1 MANDFTHEKWSS
13 KRAFL
18 LAAIG
23 SAIGLGNVWRFPYIT
38 GVNGGGAFVLIYCA
52 CILIIAMPLLMAEIA
67 IGRRG
72 GESPIRS
79 MKKLTKEENCSSFW
93 QGVGWQAILAPTV
106 GLMYY
111 SVVAGWTFDYA
122 FANLSGGFAGVDAN
136 ASSEKFSALMANPL
150 RLVFWHTVFIGLT
163 VFIVSR
169 GIKKGLEKA
178 ISYLMPSLFFILLLL
193 VVYTALTADFSG
205 ALKFMFK
212 PDFSKVTADVVLMA
226 IGQAFFSVNVAVGAL
241 ITYGAYM
248 PKNISI
254 PRVTAVIAFAD
265 TGVALM
271 MGLIIFPL
279 VLSYG
284 LTAGEGPGLVFVTLP
299 IAFGQMPAGIIF
311 GTLFFVLMAVA
322 ALTSSLGML
331 EPVVSYLEEK
341 RNFSRTQIASAMG
354 FLIWLCG
361 LPALLSFNVLS
372 GFTPLDQFA
381 LFEGK
386 TVFDLMDF
394 FVANLLIPTGGLL
407 LALFAGWAL
416 TRESLADELGWQNNP
431 VLLLTLRFLVK
442 IVAPIAILGIFLV
455 NIFGTSVA

>member
-1 MANDFTHEKWSS
+1 MAADFTHEQWSS
-13 KRAFL
+13 RRAFL

-79 MKKLTKEENCSSFW
+79 MRKLTKEENCSSFW
-93 QGVGWQAILAPTV
+93 HGVGWQAILAPTV

-122 FANLSGGFAGVDAN
+122 FANLTGGFAGVDAKT
-136 ASSEKFSALMANPL
+136 SSEKFSSLMANPQ
-150 RLVFWHTVFIGLT
+150 RLIFWHTLFISLT

-178 ISYLMPSLFFILLLL
+178 ITYLMPALFFILLVL
-193 VVYTALTADFSG
+193 VTYTAFTADFSG

-226 IGQAFFSVNVAVGAL
+226 VGQAFFSVNVAVGAL

-254 PRVTAVIAFAD
+254 PRITAVIAFAD

-322 ALTSSLGML
+322 ALTSALGML
-331 EPVVSYLEEK
+331 EPVVSYLKEK
-341 RNFSRTQIASAMG
+341 RNFTRTQIASAMG
-354 FLIWLCG
+354 FLIWLFG
-361 LPALLSFNVLS
+361 LPALLSFNILS
-372 GFTPLDQFA
+372 DFTPLNEFA

-386 TVFDLMDF
+386 TIFDLMDF
-394 FVANLLIPTGGLL
+394 FVANLVIPMGGLL
-407 LALFAGWAL
+407 MALFAGWAL

-431 VLLLTLRFLVK
+431 MLLNTLRFLIK
-442 IVAPIAILGIFLV
+442 IVAPIAIIGIFLV

>member
-13 KRAFL
+13 RRAFL

-79 MKKLTKEENCSSFW
+79 MHKLTAEENCSSFW
-93 QGVGWQAILAPTV
+93 HGVGWQAILAPTV

-122 FANLSGGFAGVDAN
+122 FANLTGGFAGVDAE
-136 ASSEKFSALMANPL
+136 ASSEKFSSLMANPA
-150 RLVFWHTVFIGLT
+150 RLIFWHTAFIALT

-178 ISYLMPSLFFILLLL
+178 ISYLMPSLFVILVLL
-193 VVYTALTADFSG
+193 VGYTAFTADFSG
-205 ALKFMFK
+205 AAKFMFK

-248 PKNISI
+248 PKDISI
-254 PRVTAVIAFAD
+254 PRVTVVIALAD

-271 MGLIIFPL
+271 MGMIIFPL

-299 IAFGQMPAGIIF
+299 IAFGQMPAGIVF

-322 ALTSSLGML
+322 ALTSALGML

-341 RNFSRTQIASAMG
+341 RSFTRTQIAMAMG

-372 GFTPLDQFA
+372 GFTPLNQFA

-386 TVFDLMDF
+386 TIFDLMDF
-394 FVANLLIPTGGLL
+394 FVANLVIPMGGLL
-407 LALFAGWAL
+407 LALFAGWAF

-431 VLLLTLRFLVK
+431 VLLSTLRFLIK
-442 IVAPIAILGIFLV
+442 FVAPIAIIGIFLV